1 MSKVPIDYA
10 RLAIAGAFADQGMT
24 VTDAVIPVIVSVAD
38 EVYATNYG
46 ATDSPSSR
54 LIVGALRHVGPTNAA
69 AAIAKLKVLP
79 GGANARIVLRPRFAI
94 AAADVRRG
102 LRNAL
107 LVPLAIAAGALVA
120 HLGSVP
126 HSPTAATS
134 PLSSVVE
141 SNFDRLINEL
151 GEAATETV
159 ETPKKSPRSGHPV
172 PLPCCRS
179 IRGEEVP
186 RDVAVATSRLLRW
199 AERERITLLRVC
211 PPKASNHVADY
222 LWPERRVRICPDL
235 HGYPELQVLSH
246 EFAHHLQGIRGRL
259 RREQSLSETEADA
272 VTAIA
277 LRVSG
282 FPVELRGLAYLSQRG
297 DHVRGLAASRAAI
310 EEMAIILARV
320 LRGEDG
326 L

>member
-1 MSKVPIDYA
+1 MSQIPIDYK
-10 RLAIAGAFADQGMT
+10 RLAVAGAFADQGMT
-24 VTDAVIPVIVSVAD
+24 VTDAVIPVIVSVAG

-54 LIVGALRHVGPTNAA
+54 LIIAALRRVGPTNAA
-69 AAIAKLKVLP
+69 AAVAKLKVLP

-102 LRNAL
+102 LRNGL
-107 LVPLAIAAGALVA
+107 LVLVAIAAGAFVA
-120 HLGSVP
+120 GLESVP
-126 HSPTAATS
+126 QSPTVATP
-134 PLSSVVE
+134 PLSSLIE
-141 SNFDRLINEL
+141 SNFDKLIDEL
-151 GEAATETV
+151 GKAASKTV
-159 ETPKKSPRSGHPV
+159 ETRKKSPGSGHAM
-172 PLPCCRS
+172 PLRCCAS
-179 IRGEEVP
+179 IHGDDVP

-211 PPKASNHVADY
+211 PTTASNHVADY
-222 LWPERRVRICPDL
+222 LWPDRRVRICPDMR
-235 HGYPELQVLSH
+235 GYLELQVLSH
-246 EFAHHLQGIRGRL
+246 EFAHHLQGVRGRL
-259 RREQSLSETEADA
+259 GRKALTETEADA

-282 FPVELRGLAYLSQRG
+282 FPVEVRELAYLSQRG